1 MQICNYLSQIYC
13 FLPSVGMFLASV
25 CLTLISSLVCLSFCL
40 IEVFV
45 ASLVAEKVRNLP
57 AIQETQVQ
65 SLGPEDPL
73 RREWKPSPVFL
84 PGEFRG
90 QRSLAGYSPWDLKEL
105 DTTE

>member
-1 MQICNYLSQIYC
+1 
-13 FLPSVGMFLASV
+13 MFLASV

>member
-1 MQICNYLSQIYC
+1 MQLSFTNIL
-13 FLPSVGMFLASV
+13 FPSFSTYVSGL
-25 CLTLISSLVCLSFCL
+25 CLSHSYFISCLSLFFCL

-45 ASLVAEKVRNLP
+45 ASLVAEKVRKLP

-84 PGEFRG
+84 PGEFLG
-90 QRSLAGYSPWDLKEL
+90 QRSLAGYSPRGLKEL